1 MKAIEAMFFQCI
13 YIPDALSSK
22 FPFDNN
28 LLRDLAGNAF
38 NLAAFQASLVSWVTA
53 LGNMFLCTFNRV
65 PLAVPAILHGGS
77 SDSDSGQQNA
87 DGDDDG
93 ESTSSL
99 EWDTI

>member
-13 YIPDALSSK
+13 YIPDALSSE
-22 FPFDNN
+22 FPFDDN

-53 LGNMFLCTFNRV
+53 LGNMFLCTLNRV

-77 SDSDSGQQNA
+77 DSDSGHQNA
-87 DGDDDG
+87 DGDDG
-93 ESTSSL
+93 VESTSSL